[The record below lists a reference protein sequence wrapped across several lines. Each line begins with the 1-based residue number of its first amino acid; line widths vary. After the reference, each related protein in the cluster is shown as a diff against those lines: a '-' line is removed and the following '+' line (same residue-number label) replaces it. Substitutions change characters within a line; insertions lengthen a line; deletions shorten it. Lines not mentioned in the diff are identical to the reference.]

1 MSVPLFPI
9 FLMLK
14 TAPRFSALLASLLLL
29 VSLPLLASLLLLAFV
44 MVFAF
49 LL

>member
-14 TAPRFSALLASLLLL
+14 TAHRFSALLAFPLFL
-29 VSLPLLASLLLLAFV
+29 VSLPLLASSQLLAFV